1 MELKKNIRQLIETVV
16 ELTFAGWRSALT
28 FILSEGNFYLR
39 FISMYSVL
47 NKLSEFVYSYISKTL
62 LRTLLLLVFKIVES
76 LYLERNG
83 LRSYYIRI

>member
-16 ELTFAGWRSALT
+16 ELTFAEWRSALT

-83 LRSYYIRI
+83 LRSYSIRI